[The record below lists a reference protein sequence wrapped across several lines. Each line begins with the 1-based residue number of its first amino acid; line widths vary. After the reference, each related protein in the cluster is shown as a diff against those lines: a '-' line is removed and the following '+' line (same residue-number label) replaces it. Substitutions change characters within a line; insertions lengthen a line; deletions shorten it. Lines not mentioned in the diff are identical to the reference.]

1 MIRGAWVPGP
11 GFQKQDVGRADASF
25 PAESSP
31 VKVHARSPT
40 LYLEELSNQ
49 RFLRWNPPNS
59 ELRPWDHLTYSP
71 VVHSHLPCDILPW
84 EIAFPRCQTMMSIV
98 TSGLTW

>member
-25 PAESSP
+25 PADSP
-31 VKVHARSPT
+31 IKVHARNPT

-49 RFLRWNPPNS
+49 RFL
-59 ELRPWDHLTYSP
+59 
-71 VVHSHLPCDILPW
+71 
-84 EIAFPRCQTMMSIV
+84 Q
-98 TSGLTW
+98 